1 MAVFIHVALLLL
13 LVLLVAYFFRKLL
26 IARIFDACLY
36 FYNQRMDSRKKR
48 LFDGLNKLKAKRG
61 DGRLVILDVG
71 CGPGANFQC
80 FPPGS
85 EVICVDPNCN
95 FEPIVRK
102 NVVKFPEVQVSRFYF
117 GGAENLRDF
126 VAAESVDA
134 VVVTLVLCSVKD
146 VVRSLQE
153 ILRVLKP
160 VSDRLNYR
168 LQCCNGR
175 RG

>member
-1 MAVFIHVALLLL
+1 MSFIHVALLLL
-13 LVLLVAYFFRKLL
+13 IVLLINYFFRKLL
-26 IARIFDACLY
+26 ITRIFDVLLY
-36 FYNQRMDSRKKR
+36 FYNGRMDSRKKR
-48 LFDGLNKLKAKRG
+48 LFDGLNDLKVKVG

-85 EVICVDPNCN
+85 EVICVDPNRH
-95 FEPIVRK
+95 FEPIVRR
-102 NVVKFPEVQVSRFYF
+102 NVGKFPEVQVSRFHV

-126 VAAESVDA
+126 VEAESVDA
-134 VVVTLVLCSVKD
+134 VVVTLVFCSVND

-160 VSDRLNYR
+160 VTDSLIYR
-168 LQCCNGR
+168 L
-175 RG
+175 